1 MTDGASLGALLMNPL
16 FVAPRRNCANLTA
29 PMPDDRK
36 VLSDA
41 SQPTGQGDRVVMLR
55 PRKGVSGGR
64 APRLS
69 VIDPQHDPAWL
80 REQRTDQA
88 GELEA
93 EVDKEKD
100 GQEEDDADYRYRMLT
115 NLIGVALIAVLI
127 GTGVW
132 LAHAIADM
140 RKTQD
145 CVLSG
150 RRNCAPIEL
159 PSSSR

>member
-1 MTDGASLGALLMNPL
+1 
-16 FVAPRRNCANLTA
+16 
-29 PMPDDRK
+29 MPDDRK
-36 VLSDA
+36 VASDA
-41 SQPTGQGDRVVMLR
+41 SQATGQSDRVVMLR
-55 PRKGVSGGR
+55 PRKGSTSH
-64 APRLS
+64 LS

-80 REQRTDQA
+80 HEQRNDQA
-88 GELEA
+88 NGLEA
-93 EVDKEKD
+93 EVEEE
-100 GQEEDDADYRYRMLT
+100 EEDDAEYRYRMLT
-115 NLIGVALIAVLI
+115 NFIGMALIAILI

>member
-1 MTDGASLGALLMNPL
+1 MH
-16 FVAPRRNCANLTA
+16 
-29 PMPDDRK
+29 DDRK
-36 VLSDA
+36 VSSDA
-41 SQPTGQGDRVVMLR
+41 AQTTGQGDRVVTLR
-55 PRKGVSGGR
+55 PRKGLSESW

-69 VIDPQHDPAWL
+69 VIDPQRDPAWL
-80 REQRTDQA
+80 REQPNDQA
-88 GELEA
+88 GGLEVEDA
-93 EVDKEKD
+93 K
-100 GQEEDDADYRYRMLT
+100 EEDPADYRYRMLT
-115 NLIGVALIAVLI
+115 NAIGVALIAILI

-159 PSSSR
+159 PPSNR

>member
-1 MTDGASLGALLMNPL
+1 
-16 FVAPRRNCANLTA
+16 
-29 PMPDDRK
+29 MPDDRK
-36 VLSDA
+36 VSSDA
-41 SQPTGQGDRVVMLR
+41 SQATGQSDRVVMLR
-55 PRKGVSGGR
+55 PRKGPSGGR

-80 REQRTDQA
+80 HEQRTDQA
-88 GELEA
+88 GRVEA
-93 EVDKEKD
+93 ELDK
-100 GQEEDDADYRYRMLT
+100 EEDDADYRYRMLT
-115 NLIGVALIAVLI
+115 NFIGVALIAILI